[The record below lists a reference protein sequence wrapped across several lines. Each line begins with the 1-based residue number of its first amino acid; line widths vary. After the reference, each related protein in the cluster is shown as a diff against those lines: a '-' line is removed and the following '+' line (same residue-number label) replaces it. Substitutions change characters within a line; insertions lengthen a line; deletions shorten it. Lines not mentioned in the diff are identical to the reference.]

1 MQCKCLQTSIKW
13 SNIKTNGLKLFHNN
27 VKDWWSHI
35 DSDCF
40 KLLLTAVLLAAN
52 LFFTELY
59 IVSARKFAVR
69 IVLIFCSYPIISYD
83 GLVCPW
89 HRSLK
94 SCANQVKRDHW
105 SAGFCSWSD
114 PWTMSESFICL
125 YLWCM
130 VVSTGNFVS
139 CSFLRSQNV
148 ILVILDCR
156 VRAYWCFGQP
166 TLTYFLTSE
175 VLYHFTVYL
184 YTYSRT
190 SSHSKPWP
198 GSGNNL
204 GFSMSKTSLFFACL
218 YN

>member
-1 MQCKCLQTSIKW
+1 MK
-13 SNIKTNGLKLFHNN
+13 H
-27 VKDWWSHI
+27 
-35 DSDCF
+35 
-40 KLLLTAVLLAAN
+40 
-52 LFFTELY
+52 
-59 IVSARKFAVR
+59 
-69 IVLIFCSYPIISYD
+69 
-83 GLVCPW
+83 
-89 HRSLK
+89 
-94 SCANQVKRDHW
+94 DHW
-105 SAGFCSWSD
+105 SAGFCNWSD

-139 CSFLRSQNV
+139 CSFLSSQNV

-166 TLTYFLTSE
+166 TLTYFLTLE

-198 GSGNNL
+198 GTGNNL
-204 GFSMSKTSLFFACL
+204 GFSMSSKTSLFFACL
-218 YN
+218 YNWIPYSGKSCYIRHKTGQTQCFSIDPPSLERRFSSQKRPLPSGEEWFIIR